1 MIRMYYNV
9 GVKKLIY
16 CLYKLAKF
24 EERTRKMFSLTSVK
38 RCDIIIKLSHESERQ
53 VKKGVK

>member
-53 VKKGVK
+53 VKKE